1 MAVAGDVISGDH
13 IGQDSK
19 TGQVVQLDPSTHT
32 PPPPNPLIH
41 QTLSA
46 KAMQAVAAAL
56 TRHSRNSLTRRRN
69 LTILAC

>member
-13 IGQDSK
+13 IQDSK

-41 QTLSA
+41 QTHAGCSSSTDPPFTEFLD
-46 KAMQAVAAAL
+46 KKKKPDC
-56 TRHSRNSLTRRRN
+56 
-69 LTILAC
+69 ILAC